1 MRFGSYILLMFSIAF
16 AFYLFGQ
23 PTAIEY
29 VLGVSRPGYGP
40 GGSIGPVRADATPTY
55 NGVVVDP
62 VSILTN
68 AARLLSST
76 VNIQS
81 LIGLTLLVVTAAALT
96 GFSSMYFIPLVLL
109 ILFIPY
115 LLMPVGLFMGNTQA
129 CLVFSQSGA
138 IGAHDFNAIAANT
151 TRDYPDRGFAS
162 AAAEYTNCMNNSR
175 YEMPYRD
182 VIMLFLNIITVL
194 AMISFI
200 RGGV

>member
-1 MRFGSYILLMFSIAF
+1 MRFGSYILMMFSIAF

-29 VLGVSRPGYGP
+29 VLGIDGP
-40 GGSIGPVRADATPTY
+40 EGPVRADATPTY

-62 VSILTN
+62 MSILTN
-68 AARLLSST
+68 AAQLLSST

-81 LIGLTLLVVTAAALT
+81 LIGLVLIVVTAAALT

-109 ILFIPY
+109 ILFVPY
-115 LLMPVGLFMGNTQA
+115 LLMPIGLFMGNTQA
-129 CLVFSQSGA
+129 CLVFSQSGE
-138 IGAHDFNAIAANT
+138 IGAHDFAAISANT
-151 TRDYPDRGFAS
+151 TRDYPARGFAS
-162 AAAEYTNCMNNSR
+162 AAAEYTNCMENSK
-175 YEMPYRD
+175 YSMPYRD